1 MNIKLNIKPFLLL
14 VVFIGVGNMT
24 VFGQDYIETE
34 NLEAVIIYG
43 SSGFMTYAEYN
54 NWVSNL
60 GTGGNYNDY
69 DTNTDLYYFYD
80 YNSGSGSSTNTTDSS
95 SNSVSNL
102 EIPAEFKNGNLGLKN
117 PNITIPCKRETVAG
131 VNTLVL
137 APIKQLVVNMP
148 TAELNGMISLYNSTA
163 TNPVTVEG
171 VVSGITSNLEAGTI
185 VITSI
190 GEFEVWLQQYVITRA
205 VELSGNDDV
214 RFEGCDGSCYCD
226 ACEKQWYLDN
236 DGDGYHVSSQLSI
249 TKPTNGKWKSSTLGE
264 DCDDTNPKVHE
275 QMKSLGSF
283 SIYTDSR
290 QPGLADPNDG
300 GVIARDYEEG
310 DLDEAEFISLIESNI
325 NFGSGPRAKQAM
337 KRYVKRIK
345 TLMSSS
351 DDILF
356 ENMENAAWYSLRF
369 QQTPLLGNGLGNYTF
384 EENYQA
390 NLNMIARFRQDSK
403 GVVDASGITKSIISQ
418 DPNLQVFFDDLKDK
432 VENEIDNIDNVN
444 ELNTIQ
450 LSAVTAPIFNTGAN
464 RFNWNSS
471 WTVNVKFNNVTLNC
485 AQLFGT
491 LVVDVYDQFGLDNA
505 DMFTAP
511 SAAKARALDGIW
523 AWFILQR
530 VVRPNR
536 INYAPFINH
545 YNESQTISITI
556 N

>member
-43 SSGFMTYAEYN
+43 SSGYMTYAEYN

-236 DGDGYHVSSQLSI
+236 DGDGYHVSTQLSI
-249 TKPTNGKWKSSTLGE
+249 TKPANGKWKSSTLGE
-264 DCDDTNPKVHE
+264 DCDDNNIKVYDAGPT
-275 QMKSLGSF
+275 SLPNRIIFESQ
-283 SIYTDSR
+283 TV
-290 QPGLADPNDG
+290 PGKEAN
-300 GVIARDYEEG
+300 GVDDARDYLSG
-310 DLDEAEFISLIESNI
+310 DLNQEKVFQEIENLDGFWDRWRSKNKYEDIIQLTNDELFAE
-325 NFGSGPRAKQAM
+325 
-337 KRYVKRIK
+337 
-345 TLMSSS
+345 
-351 DDILF
+351 
-356 ENMENAAWYSLRF
+356 MENAAHLTLEYQLTF
-369 QQTPLLGNGLGNYTF
+369 GQGLGDF
-384 EENYQA
+384 SFFENYSA
-390 NLNMIARFRQDSK
+390 NLEMINRFRQNLR
-403 GVVDASGITKSIISQ
+403 GINEITGITRTIMLNDAGFQNYLTDTSNTVITAISDINSIDELSQLSVSGISSPTFG
-418 DPNLQVFFDDLKDK
+418 V
-432 VENEIDNIDNVN
+432 
-444 ELNTIQ
+444 
-450 LSAVTAPIFNTGAN
+450 GAN
-464 RFNWNSS
+464 RFNWNGS
-471 WTVNVKFNNVTLNC
+471 WSFKLQLINLTVNCDKVTCN
-485 AQLFGT
+485 
-491 LVVDVYDQFGLDNA
+491 LVLDVYDQFGLDTM
-505 DMFTAP
+505 DMFT
-511 SAAKARALDGIW
+511 SSFSAKARKLDGFW
-523 AWFILQR
+523 AWFHLQR
-530 VVRPNR
+530 VIG
-536 INYAPFINH
+536 INPFINH
-545 YNESQTISITI
+545 FNISTNINTTI